1 MNSVKLSILICS
13 VSCRKYFLDR
23 ILSLIEPQLV
33 DGVEIITDLD
43 DAKILGTKRN
53 DMMQQANG
61 EYIVFVDDD
70 DIVPAYYVK
79 ETIKALESN
88 PDCTGFKGIR
98 TAKSKDPKIFIHSN
112 TYSEWFED
120 TNYYYR
126 SPNHWNAVKKELAIK
141 AGFPDINWGED
152 AEYSKR
158 LKPLLKTS
166 IFIDK
171 IMYYY
176 LADNDLSIASKRRKE
191 DMK

>member
-1 MNSVKLSILICS
+1 MRRVKLSILICS

-33 DGVEIITDLD
+33 NGVEIITDLD
-43 DAKILGTKRN
+43 DKKILGTKRN

-61 EYIVFVDDD
+61 DYIVFVDDD
-70 DIVPAYYVK
+70 DVVPAYYVR
-79 ETIKALESN
+79 ETMKALESN

-98 TAKSKDPKIFIHSN
+98 TVKSKDPKIFIHSN
-112 TYSEWFED
+112 KYSEWFED
-120 TNYYYR
+120 KEYFYR

-158 LKPLLKTS
+158 LKPLLETS
-166 IFIDK
+166 VFIDK